1 MRYILYLLCIQLCFP
16 LISYAQDVSKREREI
31 KSAKAITELRK
42 GTLIIRFPSH
52 RKKIEAL
59 EKAAKSNPAKAAII
73 EANIVEIVETRD
85 REHKELVAALKAN
98 YSFSKV
104 LYMYDYESTK
114 LLDGTRKGI
123 FLSDELKPDP
133 AIVMST
139 EYFYVLSFGSAGESG
154 VDAYIVHGPDL
165 KEMSRPF
172 PYYFK
177 KNNFWKVLFSVVD
190 SKSDVRA
197 DPEKVVKKIQTSFE
211 EYYRKHGALEWQ

>member
-31 KSAKAITELRK
+31 ISAKAITELRK

-59 EKAAKSNPAKAAII
+59 EKMANSNPEKAKNI
-73 EANIVEIVETRD
+73 EDSITELIAQRD
-85 REHKELVAALKAN
+85 REYKELIAAFKAN
-98 YSFSKV
+98 YTFSKV
-104 LYMYDYESTK
+104 LYMYDYESTR
-114 LLDGTRKGI
+114 LLDGSRKGI

-133 AIVMST
+133 AIAMST